1 MDDIRV
7 NKFLHSW
14 LRVNSSKQLIILYK
28 LIICKIMD
36 DKTIIIYPFSI
47 IIISNLLIIIVIIF
61 VVAV

>member
-28 LIICKIMD
+28 LILFILQ
-36 DKTIIIYPFSI
+36 
-47 IIISNLLIIIVIIF
+47 NNG
-61 VVAV
+61 